1 MTIST
6 DLLQRLPDV
15 DDPAFAFP
23 FDRHAAGK
31 VALLGKASPKT
42 SEFYRARAA
51 ITLCLVKGHGL
62 TIVGLHA
69 DWPRRLASDPCS
81 MCWQNVQAPSDLRY
95 DVTENVCLARCA
107 ALQKRSCASSY
118 GKQPS
123 DLRNRI
129 SDISTR

>member
-6 DLLQRLPDV
+6 DLLQRPPDI

-23 FDRHAAGK
+23 FDRYADGK
-31 VALLGKASPKT
+31 VALVGEASPGT

-51 ITLCLVKGHGL
+51 ITLRLVKGHGFDHRG
-62 TIVGLHA
+62 IA
-69 DWPRRLASDPCS
+69 RRLAEGDLPPIRAPCAGRTS
-81 MCWQNVQAPSDLRY
+81 KRQATCATMSRRTSALR
-95 DVTENVCLARCA
+95 A

-129 SDISTR
+129 SGISTR